1 MTRYPDIPKPIRSGI
16 VLVDPDRGTPQR
28 IIVLQ
33 FNPDTL
39 ERSLAPQSA
48 GDQADSGGGGSG
60 SGDKNEALR
69 LKGPAQETWKFTAEI
84 DATDQFEVAAPDGI
98 HPQLATL
105 EMLVQPTTAKLR
117 DAMRLSKKG
126 TIEISP
132 IEMPLTLFTWGSKRV
147 MPVRITELSINE
159 SAFDVN
165 LNPIRASLSIGLKV
179 LTVSDLPAG
188 HRGAELYL
196 AHLAQKERLAAAARG
211 GALSALGLNSGD
223 IGLGRV

>member
-16 VLVDPDRGTPQR
+16 VLVDPERGTPQR

-39 ERSLAPQSA
+39 ERSLSPQSA
-48 GDQADSGGGGSG
+48 GGSGDAGGGGG
-60 SGDKNEALR
+60 AGGDRNEALR

-105 EMLVQPTTAKLR
+105 EMLVQPTTAQLR
-117 DAMRLSKKG
+117 EATRLSKQG

-147 MPVRITELSINE
+147 MPVRLTELSINE

-165 LNPIRASLSIGLKV
+165 LSPLRASLVIGMKV
-179 LTVSDLPAG
+179 LTVGDLPAG

-196 AHLAQKERLAAAARG
+196 AHLAQKERLARAARAG
-211 GALSALGLNSGD
+211 SLGALGLTGAD
-223 IGLGRV
+223 ISAGRV